1 MAMWRRSV
9 LVTVLLLLNA
19 CAAGPPKAGKEIFD
33 EQTGNTL
40 TVVSK
45 PIVFAR
51 ERTDV
56 AAHARDY
63 ATLVAVEVDHS
74 GTYQDYLLLY
84 RWSTVDARMLPA
96 PEPEAGALRL
106 LGDGRKLDLKPLAFT
121 PISVGSRRELHVPR
135 HGAPIIRAFE
145 VDQATLRYIASTRT
159 LSLQTPQEQLDAP
172 FKLWEDGRVALSE
185 FLQQTSAP

>member
-1 MAMWRRSV
+1 MQRYFIAIA
-9 LVTVLLLLNA
+9 LLLLNA
-19 CAAGPPKAGKEIFD
+19 CAGSPPKPGKELFD
-33 EQTGNTL
+33 EQTGNSL

-56 AAHARDY
+56 AAYARDY

-74 GTYQDYLLLY
+74 GTYKDYLLLY
-84 RWSTVDARMLPA
+84 RWSTVDQRMLPG
-96 PEPEAGALRL
+96 PDPNAGALRL
-106 LGDGRKLDLKPLAFT
+106 LGDGRKLDLQPLAAT
-121 PISVGSRRELHVPR
+121 PISVGSSSDLHVPR

-159 LSLQTPQEQLDAP
+159 LSLQTPQEELDAP
-172 FKLWEDGRVALSE
+172 FKLWEDGRGALSE